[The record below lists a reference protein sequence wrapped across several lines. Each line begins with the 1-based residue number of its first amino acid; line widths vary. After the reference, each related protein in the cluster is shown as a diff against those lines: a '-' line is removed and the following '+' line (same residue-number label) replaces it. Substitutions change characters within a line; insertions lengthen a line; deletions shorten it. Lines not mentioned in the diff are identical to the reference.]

1 LIDVT
6 QSRDPLLERLKRMET
21 GQVYDVLKAMGLYQS
36 ADARIRPI
44 GAGYKVA
51 GRAYTIGPVVRD
63 APEGGGKVDKYKTMS
78 QDKERV
84 FGDVKPGDVVVVT
97 MGGMGENTACAI
109 KTRGGVGIIVDGYC
123 RDIQGI
129 RESLKIPCFC
139 SSISPGDDPP
149 AREGGTRV
157 VSTESNIPVECGGV
171 RVSPGDVVLA
181 DDSGIVFIP
190 GGIFEETLE
199 FMEAYA
205 ELDDS
210 VSERLLE
217 GASVGEAYGAKVD
230 WAKRIGLTEYLKK
243 KSGQ

>member
-1 LIDVT
+1 MT
-6 QSRDPLLERLKRMET
+6 QSRDPLLDRLKKIET
-21 GQVYDVLKAMGLYQS
+21 GQVYDVLKAMGLYQA

-63 APEGGGKVDKYKTMS
+63 AASGDKGEKVDKYKTMS
-78 QDKERV
+78 QDKERI
-84 FGDVKPGDVVVVT
+84 FGGVKPGDIVVVT
-97 MGGMGENTACAI
+97 RGGMGENTACAI

-129 RESLKIPCFC
+129 RESLKIPCYC
-139 SSISPGDDPP
+139 SSIRPGDDPP
-149 AREGGTRV
+149 AREKETRV

-190 GGIFEETLE
+190 GAIFEETLE

-217 GASVGEAYGAKVD
+217 RASVGEAYGAKVD
-230 WAKRIGLTEYLKK
+230 WATRIGLTEYLKK
-243 KSGQ
+243 KRGQ